1 MPEGAPGCQSDAR
14 NFSQPPAWP
23 RKQNGKWITI
33 RGTQPEAQLWVFW
46 TLPDVRKEF
55 LSSPFDY
62 IDYVLGYDGV
72 DSLTRVLQDSL
83 NLVTSANVFVDMD
96 STGTQVCFH
105 VTLTE
110 LGTKEPL
117 LVLNVLYAYLSAIR
131 RSGVDTQ
138 LYQSIADIQRLRWD
152 WQEPGGPSGTAS
164 SLAASLTE
172 VPWQS
177 ILSAN
182 SRIDELNPSLVE
194 SLLSM
199 LTPSRMNVAYVN
211 PNATNDTLFKDLKVS
226 TLAHY
231 GVQYAVQEFWEQWPL
246 EAAIWDAELD
256 GSVSAA
262 EIQAGMEKALKRR
275 DINAQGLLVPV
286 PPKPIQDVPKHIP
299 QDNMRAASVDAS
311 NASLE
316 AVSFGPQPELQ
327 LTGEAG
333 SDARVWYRTGWVTK
347 SPKASIRILL
357 RPYTKPTDKEVSAV
371 DVLRLLIYS
380 RLLGEEMEPKF
391 VDLTAKGVW
400 YQVVVDSRGL
410 EFAFGGFTPS
420 LSRLVDTL
428 LAEFT
433 RFNSRTNITAPS
445 RFQRVK
451 ENMRKNYATYDAMPV
466 TYAVQ
471 DLDLLRS
478 PNTYSQEEMLA
489 ALRNV
494 DLEAAATSVTDLL
507 LSQPLQLTALAMG
520 NLAEHEASAVVDRVM
535 KGLNGNITRT
545 SPRRS
550 GSGSRGEVEYIERV
564 AKTTRPIEVRGKNPR
579 PGDPNDV
586 VVTQIVAGVPTVS
599 ERVELWLLGKILG
612 VLAYDEL
619 RTERQLGYIV
629 SAGYT
634 GKSNVN
640 GIMAAVQGTKL
651 PADEV
656 EAAIEFVLQDL
667 MPKRLQKLGDEEF
680 QSYKK
685 SLREDI
691 LQLPM
696 AASQEMGHF
705 WQSVE
710 KGGKCFEVRSAMIQY
725 LNTSLL
731 TPKRLQEKWA
741 SLVLP
746 AEGPRMKLTAKL
758 FAKKVPERPDEAEAK
773 QSWQKMGLAPEA
785 IDRLTRERRQTLVL
799 DKAKSAARQQII
811 EEGGFFPQVMH
822 CNFDAAL
829 G

>member
-1 MPEGAPGCQSDAR
+1 MLD
-14 NFSQPPAWP
+14 
-23 RKQNGKWITI
+23 
-33 RGTQPEAQLWVFW
+33 
-46 TLPDVRKEF
+46 
-55 LSSPFDY
+55 
-62 IDYVLGYDGV
+62 
-72 DSLTRVLQDSL
+72 
-83 NLVTSANVFVDMD
+83 
-96 STGTQVCFH
+96 
-105 VTLTE
+105 
-110 LGTKEPL
+110 
-117 LVLNVLYAYLSAIR
+117 VLYAYLSAIR

-138 LYQSIADIQRLRWD
+138 LYQSIADIHRLRWD
-152 WQEPGGPSGTAS
+152 WQEPGGPAGTAS
-164 SLAASLTE
+164 SLAGSLTE

-182 SRIDELNPSLVE
+182 GRIDELNPSLVE

-199 LTPSRMNVAYVN
+199 LNPSRMNVAYVH
-211 PNATNDTLFKDLKVS
+211 PNATNDTLFKDLNVS

-231 GVQYAVQEFWEQWPL
+231 GVEYAVQEFWEEWPRQ
-246 EAAIWDAELD
+246 AAIWDAELD

-262 EIQAGMEKALKRR
+262 EIQAGLEKALKQRG
-275 DINAQGLLVPV
+275 INAQGLLVPV

-299 QDNMRAASVDAS
+299 QINMWAASVDAS

-316 AVSFGPQPELQ
+316 ALSFGPQPELQ
-327 LTGEAG
+327 LPGDAG
-333 SDARVWYRTGWVTK
+333 RDARVWYRAGWVTK

-357 RPYTKPTDKEVSAV
+357 RPYTQPTNEEVSAV
-371 DVLRLLIYS
+371 DVLRLMIYS
-380 RLLGEEMEPKF
+380 RLLGEEMEPKM
-391 VDLTAKGVW
+391 VDLTATGVW
-400 YQVVVDSRGL
+400 YQVAVDSRGL

-420 LSRLVDTL
+420 LPRLVDTL

-445 RFQRVK
+445 RFRRVK
-451 ENMRKNYATYDAMPV
+451 ENLRQDYATYDAMPV

-478 PNTYSQEEMLA
+478 PNAYSQEEMLA
-489 ALRNV
+489 ALHSV
-494 DLEAAATSVTDLL
+494 DLESAATSVTDLL

-535 KGLNGNITRT
+535 KGLKGNITQMPSHHSESASRIRRT
-545 SPRRS
+545 SNAT
-550 GSGSRGEVEYIERV
+550 GSDSSPGAIGDLPAKGQVEYIERV

-586 VVTQIVAGVPTVS
+586 VVTQIVAGVSTVS

-651 PADEV
+651 SADEV
-656 EAAIEFVLQDL
+656 EAAIELVLQDL
-667 MPKRLQKLGDEEF
+667 MPKRLQKLGEEEF
-680 QSYKK
+680 ESYKK

-691 LQLPM
+691 LQRPM

-731 TPKRLQEKWA
+731 TPRRLQEKWA

-746 AEGPRMKLTAKL
+746 AEGPRMKLTSKL
-758 FAKKVPERPDEAEAK
+758 FARMVPERPSEAEAK
-773 QSWQKMGLAPEA
+773 QLWQKMRLAPEA
-785 IDRLTRERRQTLVL
+785 IDRLTRERDQTLVL
-799 DKAKSAARQQII
+799 DKTNAAARQKLI

-822 CNFDAAL
+822 CNFDAAR